1 VLHRLYIARVQH
13 PKKMK
18 EIMYFVIRDVPNVSI
33 RHMRETGGK
42 LAVRCDLK
50 IFTSCDETKIRLLVL
65 RRVCSLT
72 CF

>member
-1 VLHRLYIARVQH
+1 
-13 PKKMK
+13 MK

-50 IFTSCDETKIRLLVL
+50 IFTSCDETKIRMLVL
-65 RRVCSLT
+65 RRVGRFFKNDMCIVTNCL
-72 CF
+72 